1 VGTVGITLYILASTA
16 FFLDL
21 VDLLVRLYLRREH
34 TSRYRGGL
42 MAAPTSVPLTVGSFT
57 PYEMKLHTRP
67 FAIVVS
73 VYNASSNI
81 GEFLTAMAPFRDQIW
96 VIDDASSDDTTKVI
110 QAAGFRCVRAA
121 ANRHKP
127 GALKA
132 LLAEL
137 PATVESVIVM
147 DPDARILTPY
157 DEFVQVIFEFQQ
169 SGMAAMCPRIA
180 AAGSNWLAHI
190 QRLEYCLAFSVGRK
204 SLANFSIT
212 SGVAVYRRDA
222 LEGLLN
228 EHSLSAYAED
238 LENALILLAREE
250 SIYYDGRLLVETDA
264 VMTVRRLFSQ
274 RVGWYF
280 GLMRVY
286 ATRWRSLW
294 RRSARHPGFAYQY
307 LVYIGGFVVL
317 LHPLKLVGLALL
329 IVSALNGIDNLWA
342 INVIPDLTFTNP
354 FYFQTVYL
362 QYVGLMLLA
371 WATAVGR
378 RERWQILPIVP
389 LYPLYALAHIVPS
402 TVGYI
407 NWFTVRL
414 WGRRVYRDHYQPA
427 MP

>member
-1 VGTVGITLYILASTA
+1 VGNLGLTLYILASTA

-34 TSRYRGGL
+34 TARYRGL
-42 MAAPTSVPLTVGSFT
+42 LAAPTSVPLTVGLFT

-67 FAIVVS
+67 FAIVAS
-73 VYNASSNI
+73 VFNASKDI
-81 GEFLTAMAPFRDQIW
+81 GEFLRSMEPFRDQIW
-96 VIDDASSDDTTKVI
+96 VIDDASSDDTAKMVE
-110 QAAGFRCVRAA
+110 AAGFRCVRAA

-132 LLAEL
+132 LVAEL
-137 PATVESVIVM
+137 PATVETVIVM
-147 DPDARILTPY
+147 DPDARILTPF
-157 DEFVQVIFEFQQ
+157 DEFVHVIFEFQR

-264 VMTVRRLFSQ
+264 VMTMRRLFSQ

-307 LVYIGGFVVL
+307 LVYIGGFVVV
-317 LHPLKLVGLALL
+317 LHPLKLVGLAVL
-329 IVSALNGIDNLWA
+329 IVSALNGLDNLWSIHA
-342 INVIPDLTFTNP
+342 IPNVTFTNP

-389 LYPLYALAHIVPS
+389 LYPLYALAHIIPS
-402 TVGYI
+402 TVGYL
-407 NWFTVRL
+407 NWITVRL
-414 WGRRVYRDHYQPA
+414 WGRRLYRDHYQPA

>member
-1 VGTVGITLYILASTA
+1 MSRLGLTLYILASTA

-34 TSRYRGGL
+34 TSRFTGL
-42 MAAPTSVPLTVGSFT
+42 ASPTSVPLSVGTFT
-57 PYEMKLHTRP
+57 PYEMRLHTRP

-73 VYNASSNI
+73 VYNAASQI
-81 GEFLTAMAPFRDQIW
+81 GQFLEAMQPYRDW
-96 VIDDASSDDTTKVI
+96 LWLIDDASSDDTCKVI
-110 QAAGFRCVRAA
+110 EDAGFRCVRAP

-127 GALKA
+127 GALKT
-132 LLAEL
+132 LVSSL
-137 PATVESVIVM
+137 PPTVETVVVM
-147 DPDARILTPY
+147 DPDARIVTSY
-157 DEFVQVIFEFQQ
+157 EEFVHVVFEFQR

-180 AAGSNWLAHI
+180 AAGNNWLAHI

-222 LEGLLN
+222 LEALFD

-238 LENALILLAREE
+238 LENALILLARGE
-250 SIYYDGRLLVETDA
+250 SIYYDGRLVVETDA
-264 VMTVRRLFSQ
+264 VPTMQRLFSQ

-286 ATRWRSLW
+286 MLRWRSLCA
-294 RRSARHPGFAYQY
+294 RSARHPGFAYQY

-317 LHPLKLVGLALL
+317 MHPLKLIGLGVLT
-329 IVSALNGIDNLWA
+329 ISAFNGLDNGLGLHL
-342 INVIPDLTFTNP
+342 VPDTGITNP
-354 FYFQTVYL
+354 LYFQTVYA
-362 QYVGLMLLA
+362 QYVGLMVLS
-371 WATAVGR
+371 WATSVGR
-378 RERWQILPIVP
+378 RERWHVLPIIP
-389 LYPLYALAHIVPS
+389 LYPIYALAHIVPS
-402 TVGYI
+402 TIGYI

-427 MP
+427 R

>member
-1 VGTVGITLYILASTA
+1 VDRFGLTLYIVASTA

-21 VDLLVRLYLRREH
+21 IDLLVRLYLRREH
-34 TSRYRGGL
+34 TSRYSGVL
-42 MAAPTSVPLTVGSFT
+42 SAPTSVPLTVGSFT
-57 PYEMKLHTRP
+57 SYEVRLHTRP

-73 VYNASSNI
+73 VYNASKDI
-81 GEFLTAMAPFRDQIW
+81 GEFLRAMHAYRDHVWI
-96 VIDDASSDDTTKVI
+96 IDDASSDDTARVI
-110 QAAGFRCVRAA
+110 EAAGFKCVRAP

-132 LLAEL
+132 LVASL
-137 PATVESVIVM
+137 PSTFETVIVM

-157 DEFVQVIFEFQQ
+157 DEFVQVIFEFQR

-222 LEGLLN
+222 LDSVMET
-228 EHSLSAYAED
+228 HSLSAYAED

-264 VMTVRRLFSQ
+264 VATVSRLFSQ

-286 ATRWRSLW
+286 TSRWRSLW

-317 LHPLKLVGLALL
+317 LHPLKLVGLGLL
-329 IVSALNGIDNLWA
+329 AVSALNGIDNLA
-342 INVIPDLTFTNP
+342 GTRMIPDVTFTNP

-378 RERWQILPIVP
+378 RERWQVLPIVP
-389 LYPLYALAHIVPS
+389 LYPIYALAHIVPS
-402 TVGYI
+402 TIGYI
-407 NWFTVRL
+407 NWLTVRL

-427 MP
+427 LP

>member
-1 VGTVGITLYILASTA
+1 MSRLGLTLYILASTA

-34 TSRYRGGL
+34 TSRFTGL
-42 MAAPTSVPLTVGSFT
+42 ASPTSVPLSVGTFT
-57 PYEMKLHTRP
+57 PYEMRLHTRP

-73 VYNASSNI
+73 VYNAASQI
-81 GEFLTAMAPFRDQIW
+81 GQFLEAMQPYRDW
-96 VIDDASSDDTTKVI
+96 LWLIDDASSDDTCKVI
-110 QAAGFRCVRAA
+110 QDAGFRCVRAP

-127 GALKA
+127 GALKT
-132 LLAEL
+132 LVSSL
-137 PATVESVIVM
+137 PPTVETVVVM
-147 DPDARILTPY
+147 DPDARIVTSY
-157 DEFVQVIFEFQQ
+157 EEFVHVVFEFQR

-180 AAGSNWLAHI
+180 AAGNNWLAHI

-222 LEGLLN
+222 LEALFD

-238 LENALILLAREE
+238 LENALILLARGE
-250 SIYYDGRLLVETDA
+250 SIYYDGRLVVETDA
-264 VMTVRRLFSQ
+264 VPTMQRLFSQ

-286 ATRWRSLW
+286 MLRWRSLCA
-294 RRSARHPGFAYQY
+294 RSARHPGFAYQY

-317 LHPLKLVGLALL
+317 MHPLKLIGLGVLT
-329 IVSALNGIDNLWA
+329 ISAFNGLDNGLGLHL
-342 INVIPDLTFTNP
+342 VPDTGITNP
-354 FYFQTVYL
+354 LYFQTVYA
-362 QYVGLMLLA
+362 QYVGLMVLS
-371 WATAVGR
+371 WATSVGR
-378 RERWQILPIVP
+378 RERWHVLPIIP
-389 LYPLYALAHIVPS
+389 LYPIYALAHIVPS
-402 TVGYI
+402 TIGYI

-427 MP
+427 R